1 MKLKKRA
8 LSDEGF
14 STGRAARSG
23 RLRGGILPGGSFPA
37 RKLRVV
43 RPMFLYM
50 ILYLISFFLIEHW
63 NRLHYT
69 VIHTALD
76 DHIPFLP
83 VFIIPY
89 LLWFPY
95 VAGFAVFLLMKNEEA
110 YHRLCAVLAIGMTI
124 FVAVSIVFPNIH
136 LMRPETMPVDNVFT
150 RMISLL
156 YLADTPTNLTPSIH
170 VFNSLGIT
178 AAAWQWNWRTDDGY
192 SYSPLVRNFWR
203 AGITALGLL
212 ISLSTMLIKQHSFSD
227 VVIAAVLFLFVHILV
242 YRFDF
247 VFAGRHRLPA
257 LRLRSIRS

>member
-1 MKLKKRA
+1 MNARGKMPLHAGGAAGFRDFLSGKL
-8 LSDEGF
+8 
-14 STGRAARSG
+14 
-23 RLRGGILPGGSFPA
+23 PA

-43 RPMFLYM
+43 RPMILYM
-50 ILYLISFFLIEHW
+50 ILYLVSFFLIEHW

-83 VFIIPY
+83 VFVIPY

-95 VAGFAVFLLMKNEEA
+95 VAGFTAFLLMKNEEA
-110 YHRLCAVLAIGMTI
+110 YHRLCAVLMIGMTI

-150 RMISLL
+150 RMIRLL

-178 AAAWQWNWRTDDGY
+178 AAAWQWDWQTDDGHAY
-192 SYSPLVRNFWR
+192 SAFVRDVWR
-203 AGITALGLL
+203 TLITVLGLL

-227 VVIAAVLFLFVHILV
+227 VVIAAILFLFVYTLV

-247 VFAGRHRLPA
+247 VFVGGHRLPA
-257 LRLRSIRS
+257 MRLRSIRS